1 MQSTHRYFGKFYQNS
16 SGRPPRQPQTKV
28 CGELFRLT
36 QRDPSVALA
45 LAEALHANRYDAV
58 LADRESWKKVEKI
71 LHQSFLIFMELCGL
85 LRSKYPRLIAQL
97 VFVSDG

>member
-1 MQSTHRYFGKFYQNS
+1 MQSTHKYLEKSHQNS
-16 SGRPPRQPQTKV
+16 SGRPRQPQTKV

-58 LADRESWKKVEKI
+58 LADRESWKKVEKNVR
-71 LHQSFLIFMELCGL
+71 QSFMC
-85 LRSKYPRLIAQL
+85 
-97 VFVSDG
+97 